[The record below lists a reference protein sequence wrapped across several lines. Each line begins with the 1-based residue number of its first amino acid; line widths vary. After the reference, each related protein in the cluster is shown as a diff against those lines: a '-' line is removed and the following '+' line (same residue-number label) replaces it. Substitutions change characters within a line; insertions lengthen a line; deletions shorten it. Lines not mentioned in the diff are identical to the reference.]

1 MGGPESESE
10 EIMKSWKEIKSE
22 GNQGV
27 KMRGQ
32 QGARRP
38 WMKGKW
44 DQDKEVQK
52 TKRRCDSSKE
62 IKDHLHFGF
71 LSAFT
76 VIIAL
81 WRQTPAPTQN
91 DTNREWVILTN
102 WAAGA
107 KRILF
112 RLKRGLQTVGSPMA
126 GQRYNCNW
134 LLYSPFPNLQ
144 PQGATSGERERAR
157 TDCHNSEIL
166 CNHES
171 RISDWNVMCTRQ
183 NNMGNS
189 SVILSRSQKT

>member
-1 MGGPESESE
+1 
-10 EIMKSWKEIKSE
+10 
-22 GNQGV
+22 
-27 KMRGQ
+27 MRGQ
-32 QGARRP
+32 QGAKRP

-71 LSAFT
+71 LSSFT

-112 RLKRGLQTVGSPMA
+112 RLKRGLQTVGSLRRDKDITVI
-126 GQRYNCNW
+126 GCCTLLSLISNHREQRVERGNNE
-134 LLYSPFPNLQ
+134 PEQ
-144 PQGATSGERERAR
+144 IATTAKFFA
-157 TDCHNSEIL
+157 TT
-166 CNHES
+166 NHELVTEMLCACV
-171 RISDWNVMCTRQ
+171 RTIWE
-183 NNMGNS
+183 
-189 SVILSRSQKT
+189 IHP